1 MSSWGNNDN
10 AANSPL
16 WGAETVNLEPTSAN
30 QTLLYGNTRI
40 SQIVSGVEVGV
51 FGVDSTE
58 ANLKKNGAHT
68 GWVRRVKGTGPV
80 VSITANTGAHGANG
94 YLTFTG
100 GGTGSSAANAYMYV
114 KTTGE
119 VKNVVVLTAGTY
131 SATPTAVRPTGGAAN
146 STFTV
151 TMGGRANRE
160 QQEVL
165 AAMANI
171 IGDGS
176 DDTIYP
182 DS

>member
-16 WGAETVNLEPTSAN
+16 MGATTVNLAPTTAN
-30 QTLLYGNTRI
+30 RTLLYGNTRI
-40 SQIVSGVEVGV
+40 SQIVTGEEYGI
-51 FGVDSTE
+51 FGVDATE
-58 ANLKKNGAHT
+58 AKLKGAGAHT
-68 GWVRRVKGTGPV
+68 GWVARTKGTGPILT
-80 VSITANTGAHGANG
+80 ITANTGAHGANG

-100 GGTGSSAANAYMYV
+100 GGSGNSAANAYMYV

-131 SATPTAVRPTGGAAN
+131 SATPTAVRPAGGASN

-151 TMGGRANRE
+151 VMGGRANRE

-165 AAMANI
+165 AAMHTI

-176 DDTIYP
+176 DDTEYA